1 MKQLL
6 LLSIFRIGLLSLSV
20 LMFSVQLSAQQSIP
34 FNHFSQS
41 NMLWNPGEAGVGGG
55 TNVFFQYRNQWTG
68 FDGAPKNL
76 AIGVDHYI
84 GKRVGLGMSLYNEQ
98 IGPLSNLFGTLNYA
112 YHLPFEDGTLSF
124 GINASFINYNG
135 NFTAL
140 QTIEEGDAVFFENLH
155 IVRPN
160 FGTGVVYYN
169 DKVKFG
175 VSVPRLLENK
185 EDQYNIS
192 KGNLLE
198 RTFYAFGLYEINIG
212 DDFAITPSAM
222 LLYDIYNGNVMGL
235 DTKILYKN
243 TFGIN
248 LGINTLGWL
257 NGGINIAFNE
267 TFEILYSYSV
277 NNQVNQAYFAGSHEF
292 TLVYRRKNKL

>member
-6 LLSIFRIGLLSLSV
+6 LLFISTFSA
-20 LMFSVQLSAQQSIP
+20 LMFSFNLSAQQSIP

-41 NMLWNPGEAGVGGG
+41 NLLWNPGEAGIGGG
-55 TNVFFQYRNQWTG
+55 TNIFFQYRNQWTG

-76 AIGVDHYI
+76 AIGVDHYL

-98 IGPLSNLFGTLNYA
+98 IGPISNLFGTVNYA
-112 YHLPFEDGTLSF
+112 YHLPFEEGTLSF

-140 QTIEEGDAVFFENLH
+140 QTIEQGDVAFSEDLQV
-155 IVRPN
+155 VRPN
-160 FGTGVVYYN
+160 FGTGLVYYKDN
-169 DKVKFG
+169 LKVG

-185 EDQYNIS
+185 ADQNNVS

-198 RTFYAFGLYEINIG
+198 RTFYAFGLYKVGVGESFAVTPSIMMLYDVYNGSVAGFDTKVLYKDRFGINIG
-212 DDFAITPSAM
+212 F
-222 LLYDIYNGNVMGL
+222 
-235 DTKILYKN
+235 
-243 TFGIN
+243 
-248 LGINTLGWL
+248 NTLGWL
-257 NGGINIAFNE
+257 NGGLNFTYNE

-277 NNQVNQAYFAGSHEF
+277 NNRVDQAYFAGSHEF
-292 TLVYRRKNKL
+292 ALVFRRKHKL